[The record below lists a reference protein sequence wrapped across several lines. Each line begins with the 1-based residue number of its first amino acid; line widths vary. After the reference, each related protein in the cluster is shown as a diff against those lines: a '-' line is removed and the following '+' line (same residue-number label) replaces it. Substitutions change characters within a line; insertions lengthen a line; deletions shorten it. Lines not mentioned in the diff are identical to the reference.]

1 MNRNIRQSGA
11 AQAFTVAV
19 GLVLI
24 AGCAR
29 RASSPTTQRLVDL
42 YRPEQVHGTVQRPPA
57 PAAVEW
63 RFDGPPASPTPHPAR
78 DTRGWKVAH
87 AVSDLAVRQ
96 GRLVG
101 RTDGDF
107 PLLHLERTSGLDD
120 RDLVHEVQIRM
131 RDSAPG
137 NVSVAFRDTEK
148 VDFNDVLEAA
158 RAFPWTL
165 TDPVVPGDTVRTYTL
180 TSPRPIVMSSTR
192 HVLLRPADGAGTAFE
207 IESVRLVTRR
217 EHLAGIS
224 SGRGWHGLSEVYLE
238 TIVSRSPEAIRV
250 PARLPANPRLDLAVG
265 TIEDDPVTF
274 RVAVR
279 AVARPAEDDAV
290 VLERTVTRPHRWE
303 NAAVDLDRFADQEVV
318 VSLSLV
324 SGRPNTLGFWGAPA
338 VRSRGAPAPSK
349 REASAPPQ
357 GVILIWADTLR
368 RDHMSAYGYHRP
380 TTPILEKLA
389 AEGVLFRDAVGQA
402 TWTKVAT
409 PSVLTSLYPT
419 SHRVEDFSDRLPSA
433 ATTIAEVYRQA
444 GYATLSMSSGPFTGQ
459 FTNLHQGFEEVHESG
474 SVREGSSTKTSRDYV
489 DRLLPWLE
497 AHRDVPFFVFLHVTD
512 PHHPFKPRPPYDTL
526 WTDPSWEKERV
537 RQAEAARKFI
547 ADPLLKRIGMP
558 TRADLVQAGVDPDA
572 YADRERGWYDGS
584 IRGMDAEMGR
594 LVERLRAL
602 ALDRRTVVAFTADH
616 GEEFFEHGRGF
627 HGQSVYGELSNM
639 PLILWGPG
647 TLPSGV
653 VVEPTVQI
661 IDVMPTLLDL
671 SGLPVPEAAQGRT
684 LVPLFSSSSG
694 GTLKAAAAG
703 RLAIT
708 EKAVTKET
716 GAPPPR
722 DTESAAIVSGPWKLI
737 HNTKRPAGAREF
749 ELYDH
754 ARDPLDRNDVAT
766 QQPEVV
772 QRLSRELAAWRTA
785 AARARLKPDAE
796 SAGSL
801 SKEELERLRSLGY
814 IQ

>member
-1 MNRNIRQSGA
+1 MTERSLQVTIA
-11 AQAFTVAV
+11 M

-24 AGCAR
+24 TGCTR
-29 RASSPTTQRLVDL
+29 RASSPATQRLVDL
-42 YRPEQVHGTVQRPPA
+42 YRPEQVHGSVRQPPA

-63 RFDGPPASPTPHPAR
+63 RFDGPPASPTPDSRR
-78 DTRGWKVAH
+78 DTRGWKVLH
-87 AVSDLAVRQ
+87 GVSGLAVRQ

-131 RDSAPG
+131 RTSTPG
-137 NVSVAFRDTEK
+137 NLSVAFRETEK
-148 VDFNDVLEAA
+148 VDFSDVLEAA
-158 RAFPWTL
+158 RAFPWTI
-165 TDPVVPGDTVRTYTL
+165 TTPVVPDDTVRTYTL

-192 HVLLRPADGAGTAFE
+192 HVLVRPAEGAGTDFE

-224 SGRGWHGLSEVYLE
+224 SGLGWHGLSEVYRE

-250 PARLPANPRLDLAVG
+250 PLRLPANPRLDMAVG
-265 TIEDDPVTF
+265 TIEHDPVTF

-279 AVARPAEDDAV
+279 AATQPATDDAV

-303 NAAVDLDRFADQEVV
+303 SAAVDLDRFADREVV

-324 SGRPNTLGFWGAPA
+324 SDRPSTLGFWGAPA
-338 VRSRGAPAPSK
+338 VRSRGASAPSK
-349 REASAPPQ
+349 RASPPPQ
-357 GVILIWADTLR
+357 GVVLIWADTLR
-368 RDHMSAYGYHRP
+368 RDHMSVYGYHRP

-389 AEGVLFRDAVGQA
+389 AEGVLFRDGVGQA

-419 SHRVEDFSDRLPSA
+419 THGVEDFSDRLPSS
-433 ATTIAEVYRQA
+433 ATTIAEVYRKA
-444 GYATLSMSSGPFTGQ
+444 GHATLSMSSGPFTGQ

-474 SVREGSSTKTSRDYV
+474 SVREGLPGKTSRDYV

-526 WTDPSWEKERV
+526 WTDARWERERESYLRAV
-537 RQAEAARKFI
+537 KSAM
-547 ADPLLKRIGMP
+547 ADPLLKRVGMP
-558 TRADLVQAGVDPDA
+558 TKAELIQAKVDPDA
-572 YADRERGWYDGS
+572 YADHDRGWYDGS
-584 IRGMDAEMGR
+584 IRGMDAEIGR
-594 LVERLRAL
+594 LAERLRTL
-602 ALDRRTVVAFTADH
+602 GLERRTVVAFTADH
-616 GEEFFEHGRGF
+616 GEEFFEHGRSF

-647 TLPSGV
+647 RLPAGV
-653 VVEPTVQI
+653 VVEPTVQM

-671 SGLPVPEAAQGRT
+671 SGLPVPEAAQGHT
-684 LVPLFSSSSG
+684 LVPLFASSRSSG
-694 GTLKAAAAG
+694 TLQAASAG
-703 RLAIT
+703 RSAVT
-708 EKAVTKET
+708 EKAVTKEN

-737 HNTKRPAGAREF
+737 HNTQRPAGAREF

-754 ARDPLDRNDVAT
+754 ARDPLDLDDQAARH
-766 QQPEVV
+766 PEIV

-785 AARARLKPDAE
+785 AAAARLKPDAD
-796 SAGSL
+796 STGALG
-801 SKEELERLRSLGY
+801 KEELERLRSLGY
-814 IQ
+814 IR

>member
-1 MNRNIRQSGA
+1 M
-11 AQAFTVAV
+11 

-24 AGCAR
+24 AGCTR
-29 RASSPTTQRLVDL
+29 LASSPTTQRLVDL
-42 YRPEQVHGTVQRPPA
+42 YRPEHVHGSVPRPPA

-63 RFDGPPASPTPHPAR
+63 RFDGPPASPTSNIPR
-78 DTRGWKVAH
+78 DTRGWRVLH
-87 AVSDLAVRQ
+87 GVSGLAVRQ

-131 RDSAPG
+131 RASAPG

-148 VDFNDVLEAA
+148 MDFNDVLEAA

-165 TDPVVPGDTVRTYTL
+165 TNPVAPGDTVRTYTL

-192 HVLLRPADGAGTAFE
+192 HVLLRPADGADTAFE

-224 SGRGWHGLSEVYLE
+224 SGLGWHGLSEVYRE

-250 PARLPANPRLDLAVG
+250 PVRLPANPRLDLAVG
-265 TIEDDPVTF
+265 TIEHDPVTF

-279 AVARPAEDDAV
+279 AAVQPAGDDAV
-290 VLERTVTRPHRWE
+290 VLERTITRPHRWE
-303 NAAVDLDRFADQEVV
+303 SAAVDLDRFADQEVV

-324 SGRPNTLGFWGAPA
+324 SGRPSTLGFWGAPA
-338 VRSRGAPAPSK
+338 VRTRGAATPSK
-349 REASAPPQ
+349 REASAPQ
-357 GVILIWADTLR
+357 GVLLIWADTLR

-389 AEGVLFRDAVGQA
+389 AEGVLFRDGVGQA

-419 SHRVEDFSDRLPSA
+419 SHRVEDFSDRLPST

-474 SVREGSSTKTSRDYV
+474 SVHEGLSGKTSRDYV

-497 AHRDVPFFVFLHVTD
+497 AHRDVRFFVFLHVTD
-512 PHHPFKPRPPYDTL
+512 PHHPFKARPPYDTL
-526 WTDPSWEKERV
+526 WTDANWEQERERHLGAV
-537 RQAEAARKFI
+537 KSAM
-547 ADPLLKRIGMP
+547 ADPLLKRVGMP
-558 TRADLVQAGVDPDA
+558 TRAELVQAKVDPDA
-572 YADRERGWYDGS
+572 YAERDRGWYDGS
-584 IRGMDAEMGR
+584 IRGMDAEIGR
-594 LVERLRAL
+594 LAERLRTL
-602 ALDRRTVVAFTADH
+602 GLERRTVVAFTADH
-616 GEEFFEHGRGF
+616 GEEFFEHGRSF

-647 TLPSGV
+647 TLPAGV
-653 VVEPTVQI
+653 VVEPTVQM

-671 SGLPVPEAAQGRT
+671 SGLAVPEAAQGRT
-684 LVPLFSSSSG
+684 LVPLFASSRSS
-694 GTLKAAAAG
+694 GTLKAAGAG
-703 RLAIT
+703 RSAIT
-708 EKAVTKET
+708 EKAVTKEN

-722 DTESAAIVSGPWKLI
+722 DTESASIVSGHWKLI

-749 ELYDH
+749 ELY
-754 ARDPLDRNDVAT
+754 A
-766 QQPEVV
+766 QP
-772 QRLSRELAAWRTA
+772 
-785 AARARLKPDAE
+785 RARRLAHGR
-796 SAGSL
+796 SGGSP
-801 SKEELERLRSLGY
+801 EARC
-814 IQ
+814 